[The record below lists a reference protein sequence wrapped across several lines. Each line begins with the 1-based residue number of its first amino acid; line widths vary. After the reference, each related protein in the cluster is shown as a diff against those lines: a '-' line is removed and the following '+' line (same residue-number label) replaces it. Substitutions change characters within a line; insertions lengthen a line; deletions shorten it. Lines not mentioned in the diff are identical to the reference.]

1 MAKNNEQMVIW
12 AAYFDAAISRE
23 CGRRISKKLAVQT
36 PDIEKIFAAAKALG
50 LNPVLEKDKK
60 YPSRWW
66 ESSGR
71 ILVDRK
77 HSKSETITMIAKRLK
92 T

>member
-1 MAKNNEQMVIW
+1 MIIW

-23 CGRRISKKLAVQT
+23 GGRRISKKLALQT
-36 PDIEKIFAAAKALG
+36 PDIDKIYAAAKALN
-50 LNPVLEKDKK
+50 LNPVLEKEKK

-66 ESSGR
+66 ESKGR
-71 ILVDRK
+71 VLVERK
-77 HSKSETITMIAKRLK
+77 HSKNDIIKMIAKRLK